1 MQRFEEIES
10 QTVDGIVQNQKLK
23 DMLVASNVFFVGD
36 AVSMIETMVEG
47 GKLEVV
53 EVGFYKR
60 SKSAATMKKEEKRQ
74 KERGI

>member
-1 MQRFEEIES
+1 
-10 QTVDGIVQNQKLK
+10 
-23 DMLVASNVFFVGD
+23 LVASTVFFVGD
-36 AVSMIETMVEG
+36 AHSMIETMVER

-53 EVGFYKR
+53 EDGFYKR